1 MLTFIECQIYLTFQ
15 FFGNLI
21 YFAPAGLSSVYKYYA
36 VPLQRIETLIA
47 ISFSILTGNNVIL
60 YQLLINIQTIHNIK
74 RLLSLI
80 SVLLITAAACLA
92 QKSSKAL
99 LIIDIQNFYFPGG
112 KMALTEP
119 EKAAGNAAILLARFR
134 EKKLPVIHIRHNS
147 EPGGKINEIVEPLE
161 TEKVITKNEI
171 NSFKGTGL
179 NDYLKKL
186 SVDTLVICGMQTHMC
201 VEAAVRAGADL
212 DYKVILVHDACTTR
226 DLIWENKIVKA
237 QDVHLSTLVT
247 LKNYA
252 VLKSTS
258 EYLSQF

>member
-1 MLTFIECQIYLTFQ
+1 MKRF
-15 FFGNLI
+15 LI
-21 YFAPAGLSSVYKYYA
+21 
-36 VPLQRIETLIA
+36 
-47 ISFSILTGNNVIL
+47 
-60 YQLLINIQTIHNIK
+60 
-74 RLLSLI
+74 LI
-80 SVLLITAAACLA
+80 SVLMISGSLCFA
-92 QKSSKAL
+92 QRYSKAL
-99 LIIDIQNFYFPGG
+99 LVIDIQDFYFPEG

-119 EKAAGNAAILLARFR
+119 EKAAGNAALLLARFR

-147 EPGGKINEIVEPLE
+147 EPGGKINEIVKPLE
-161 TEKVITKNEI
+161 TEKIITKNEI

-179 NDYLKKL
+179 NDYLKNL

-212 DYKVILVHDACTTR
+212 GYKVILVHDACTTR
-226 DLIWENKIVKA
+226 DLIWENKTVKA

-252 VLKSTS
+252 VLKSTA

>member
-1 MLTFIECQIYLTFQ
+1 MISGSLC
-15 FFGNLI
+15 
-21 YFAPAGLSSVYKYYA
+21 FA
-36 VPLQRIETLIA
+36 QR
-47 ISFSILTGNNVIL
+47 N
-60 YQLLINIQTIHNIK
+60 
-74 RLLSLI
+74 
-80 SVLLITAAACLA
+80 
-92 QKSSKAL
+92 SKAL
-99 LIIDIQNFYFPGG
+99 LVIDIQDFYFPGG
-112 KMALTEP
+112 KMALSEP
-119 EKAAGNAAILLARFR
+119 EKAAGNAALLLGWFR

-161 TEKVITKNEI
+161 TEKIITKNEI
-171 NSFKGTGL
+171 NSFKSTGL

>member
-1 MLTFIECQIYLTFQ
+1 MKRF
-15 FFGNLI
+15 LI
-21 YFAPAGLSSVYKYYA
+21 
-36 VPLQRIETLIA
+36 
-47 ISFSILTGNNVIL
+47 
-60 YQLLINIQTIHNIK
+60 
-74 RLLSLI
+74 LI
-80 SVLLITAAACLA
+80 SVLMISGSLCFA
-92 QKSSKAL
+92 QRNSKAL
-99 LIIDIQNFYFPGG
+99 LVIDIQDFYFPGG
-112 KMALTEP
+112 KMALSEP
-119 EKAAGNAAILLARFR
+119 EKAAGNAALLLGWFR

-147 EPGGKINEIVEPLE
+147 EPGGKINEIVKPLE
-161 TEKVITKNEI
+161 TEKIITKNEI
-171 NSFKGTGL
+171 NSFKSTGL

>member
-1 MLTFIECQIYLTFQ
+1 MKRF
-15 FFGNLI
+15 LI
-21 YFAPAGLSSVYKYYA
+21 
-36 VPLQRIETLIA
+36 
-47 ISFSILTGNNVIL
+47 
-60 YQLLINIQTIHNIK
+60 
-74 RLLSLI
+74 LI
-80 SVLLITAAACLA
+80 SVLMISGSLCFA
-92 QKSSKAL
+92 QRYSKAL
-99 LIIDIQNFYFPGG
+99 LVIDIQDFYFPGG

-119 EKAAGNAAILLARFR
+119 EKAAGNAALLLARFR

-147 EPGGKINEIVEPLE
+147 EPGGKINEIVKPLE
-161 TEKVITKNEI
+161 TEKIIRKNEI

-179 NDYLKKL
+179 NDYLKNL

-212 DYKVILVHDACTTR
+212 GYKVILVHDACTTR
-226 DLIWENKIVKA
+226 DLIWENKTVKA

-252 VLKSTS
+252 VLKSTA

>member
-1 MLTFIECQIYLTFQ
+1 MKRF
-15 FFGNLI
+15 LI
-21 YFAPAGLSSVYKYYA
+21 
-36 VPLQRIETLIA
+36 
-47 ISFSILTGNNVIL
+47 
-60 YQLLINIQTIHNIK
+60 
-74 RLLSLI
+74 LI
-80 SVLLITAAACLA
+80 SVLMISGSLCFA
-92 QKSSKAL
+92 QRNSKAL
-99 LIIDIQNFYFPGG
+99 LVIDIQDFYFPGG
-112 KMALTEP
+112 KMALSEP
-119 EKAAGNAAILLARFR
+119 EKAAGNAALLLGWFR
-134 EKKLPVIHIRHNS
+134 EKNLPVIHIRHNS
-147 EPGGKINEIVEPLE
+147 EPGGKINEIVKPLE
-161 TEKVITKNEI
+161 TEKIITKNEI
-171 NSFKGTGL
+171 NSFKSTGL

>member
-1 MLTFIECQIYLTFQ
+1 MKRF
-15 FFGNLI
+15 LI
-21 YFAPAGLSSVYKYYA
+21 
-36 VPLQRIETLIA
+36 
-47 ISFSILTGNNVIL
+47 
-60 YQLLINIQTIHNIK
+60 
-74 RLLSLI
+74 LI
-80 SVLLITAAACLA
+80 SVFIISGSLCFS
-92 QKSSKAL
+92 QRSSKAL
-99 LIIDIQNFYFPGG
+99 LVIDIQDFYFPGG
-112 KMALTEP
+112 KMALSES
-119 EKAAGNAAILLARFR
+119 EKAAGNAALLLARFR
-134 EKKLPVIHIRHNS
+134 DKKLPVIHVRHNS
-147 EPGGKINEIVEPLE
+147 EPGGKINEIVKPLE

-212 DYKVILVHDACTTR
+212 GYKVILVHDACTTR
-226 DLIWENKIVKA
+226 DLIWDNKTVKA

-258 EYLSQF
+258 EYLPEI

>member
-1 MLTFIECQIYLTFQ
+1 MKRF
-15 FFGNLI
+15 LI
-21 YFAPAGLSSVYKYYA
+21 
-36 VPLQRIETLIA
+36 
-47 ISFSILTGNNVIL
+47 
-60 YQLLINIQTIHNIK
+60 
-74 RLLSLI
+74 LI
-80 SVLLITAAACLA
+80 SVLMISGSLCFA
-92 QKSSKAL
+92 QRNSKAL
-99 LIIDIQNFYFPGG
+99 LVIDIQDFYFPGG
-112 KMALTEP
+112 KMALSEP
-119 EKAAGNAAILLARFR
+119 EKAAGNAALLLGWFR
-134 EKKLPVIHIRHNS
+134 EKNLPVIHIRHNS
-147 EPGGKINEIVEPLE
+147 EPGGKINDIVKPLE
-161 TEKVITKNEI
+161 TEKIITKNEI
-171 NSFKGTGL
+171 NSFKSTGL